1 MHAYFVLLSQL
12 HQHRRSQISE
22 SEGWSG
28 MLNICFKLSDFDH
41 HQWCFEKDF
50 QLPAPLTDNKKFMFH
65 FICQTIMLT
74 LVATGSNSK
83 DCSPP
88 SLPGLNMAQP

>member
-50 QLPAPLTDNKKFMFH
+50 QLTAPLTDKKNYVSFH
-65 FICQTIMLT
+65 LSSNNILT
-74 LVATGSNSK
+74 LVATGSNSQ

-88 SLPGLNMAQP
+88 SLPGFNMAQP